1 MNIHSE
7 IQSHFNNKL
16 ERIQGDQGNMYL
28 HHFTF
33 SQMFLAHINYK
44 KHEDVDYKN
53 IFNVVKFHMNKFFT
67 SSYNRAGE
75 SLEDSIQNYLNDKI
89 SV

>member
-1 MNIHSE
+1 
-7 IQSHFNNKL
+7 
-16 ERIQGDQGNMYL
+16 
-28 HHFTF
+28 
-33 SQMFLAHINYK
+33 MFLTHINYK
-44 KHEDVDYKN
+44 KHKDVDYEN